1 MFWGLKPEEA
11 AKMLK
16 RLGVSIEE
24 VNAIRV
30 TVEVEDGSKI
40 VIDNPTQTLLVKS
53 KDQPPIIMVMGE
65 HRTERPEAPEAPRYT
80 EDDVRLVAE
89 QAGVSLEE
97 ARKALEETG
106 GDIAAAIV
114 KLAEK
119 RAS

>member
-11 AKMLK
+11 VKMLR

-24 VNAIRV
+24 VNAVRV
-30 TVEVEDGSKI
+30 TVEVEDGSRI
-40 VIDNPTQTLLVKS
+40 VIDNPTQALIVKS
-53 KDQPPIIMVMGE
+53 RDQPPIIMVMGE
-65 HRTERPEAPEAPRYT
+65 HKTEKPGAPEAPHYT

-97 ARKALEETG
+97 ARRALEETG

-114 KLAEK
+114 RLAER